1 MIWVDTIPIVLYLET
16 IKTQFYSLLKYL
28 SLVFGRF
35 SIEISSHYFS
45 PPSNAINIKIL
56 FDVNHSPVKILN
68 KTRKTYEKT
77 WSVLVQTVLAIF
89 FQVCMFRFCL
99 LHVSRFP
106 SKFVNFFSFK
116 ERVEKDKAL
125 FRSRDKPKRLKNFSP
140 NHLTPKYEIFGQ
152 ILHHNRDHQ

>member
-89 FQVCMFRFCL
+89 FSS
-99 LHVSRFP
+99 LHVSLLSSSCQSFP
-106 SKFVNFFSFK
+106 FKICQFFFFQRKSWEGQGSVPITWQTKKTEELFSEFFK
-116 ERVEKDKAL
+116 SEIWD
-125 FRSRDKPKRLKNFSP
+125 FRTN
-140 NHLTPKYEIFGQ
+140 LTS
-152 ILHHNRDHQ
+152 